1 MILQAAN
8 YSSVIQLW
16 HVSKIKPYTP
26 YYTRNQPE
34 ESQILS
40 KLDYGNVFLHGTT
53 SHKQKKK
60 ECRKYQMQFVALLCK
75 NKEQNWI
82 SWK

>member
-40 KLDYGNVFLHGTT
+40 KLDYGNLFLHGTT
-53 SHKQKKK
+53 SQKKK
-60 ECRKYQMQFVALLCK
+60 KKRMQKVPNAICSFVVQK
-75 NKEQNWI
+75 
-82 SWK
+82 

>member
-26 YYTRNQPE
+26 YYTRNQPD

-40 KLDYGNVFLHGTT
+40 KLDYGNVFLHDTT
-53 SHKQKKK
+53 SQINKTKRVQKVPNAI
-60 ECRKYQMQFVALLCK
+60 CSFVVQK
-75 NKEQNWI
+75 
-82 SWK
+82 